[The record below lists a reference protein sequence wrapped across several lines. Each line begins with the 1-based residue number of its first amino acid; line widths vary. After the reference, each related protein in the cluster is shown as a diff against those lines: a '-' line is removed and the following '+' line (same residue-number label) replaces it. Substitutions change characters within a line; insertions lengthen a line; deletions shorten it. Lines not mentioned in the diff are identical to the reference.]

1 MINTTIAS
9 NHAVIQTDSST
20 PIHSNRLFQPVS
32 PTDVDARTILM
43 ANTIHFIV
51 MTLGTDEVIPEVVV
65 VMVMFLV
72 GIHGRRQER
81 GSS

>member
-1 MINTTIAS
+1 
-9 NHAVIQTDSST
+9 
-20 PIHSNRLFQPVS
+20 
-32 PTDVDARTILM
+32 M

-81 GSS
+81 ESS

>member
-1 MINTTIAS
+1 MG
-9 NHAVIQTDSST
+9 
-20 PIHSNRLFQPVS
+20 
-32 PTDVDARTILM
+32 
-43 ANTIHFIV
+43 NTIHFIV

-72 GIHGRRQER
+72 GMHGRRQER